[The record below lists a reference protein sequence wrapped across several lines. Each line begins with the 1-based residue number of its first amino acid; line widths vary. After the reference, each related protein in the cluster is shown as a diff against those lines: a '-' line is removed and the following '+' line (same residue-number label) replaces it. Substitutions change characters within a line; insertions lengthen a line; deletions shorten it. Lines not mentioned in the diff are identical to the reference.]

1 MTLLNFLYMNIKAL
15 TEARAAKVAEM
26 RALTTAAEARSEQ
39 QMTADELAKFEEL
52 RKERDNIDAQLRAA
66 EEMERED
73 KRFAEQRAAEQ
84 RSANTE
90 GAEMRAFCNYMRNGV
105 IGEEQRAALT
115 TDNAAVMVP
124 KEISQKIILGLQGM
138 FDLMNKV
145 DLRITS
151 HAKTF
156 VEPILAGDMTL
167 KRITVGAANDEGS
180 PAIEGIEVKAYD
192 YRLPVIPISI
202 TLLEGSD
209 ADIQGAVVALLTEH
223 IARGLS
229 KLALTD
235 GTASDGVSA
244 LVPKVLT
251 TTAASATAISYADLV
266 DLLAKVKAPHS
277 SQGVASWIMNSAT
290 RAALMK
296 VMDQQGRPIF
306 LESTREGEP
315 DRILGRPVVIDDNMP
330 DIGASKVPV
339 LFGDL
344 KKYVLR
350 IVQGVRV
357 RIYQEEKF
365 FKDNCV
371 GVQAFVAADGKYI
384 AKSGVYEPIAGL
396 KMKAS

>member
-1 MTLLNFLYMNIKAL
+1 MNIKAL
-15 TEARAAKVAEM
+15 TEARATKVAEM
-26 RALTTAAEARSEQ
+26 RNLANAAELRGEML
-39 QMTADELAKFEEL
+39 MTEEETTRYQTL
-52 RKERDNIDAQLRAA
+52 EKEKDAIDIQLRAA
-66 EEMERED
+66 ETLEAED
-73 KRFAEQRAAEQ
+73 KRIAEQRATAQ
-84 RSANTE
+84 RVEKSEN
-90 GAEMRAFCNYMRNGV
+90 AEMRAFCNYMRNGV

-124 KEISQKIILGLQGM
+124 KEISQKIIIGLQGM

-244 LVPKVLT
+244 LIPKVLT
-251 TTAASATAISYADLV
+251 TPAAAATAISYADLV

-365 FKDNCV
+365 YKDNCV